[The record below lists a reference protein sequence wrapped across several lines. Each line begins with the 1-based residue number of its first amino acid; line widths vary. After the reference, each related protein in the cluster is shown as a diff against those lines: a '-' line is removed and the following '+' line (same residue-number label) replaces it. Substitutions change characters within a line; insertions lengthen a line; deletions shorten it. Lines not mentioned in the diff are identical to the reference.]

1 MQFLNVSWDQV
12 EKMCEKIASE
22 TKKYKPEV
30 LVGISRGGLIP
41 VRIISDILDIHNIM
55 IIRVQFYR
63 SMGKTTDEPKI
74 FQGKDLNIRGKR
86 VLVIDDIADTG
97 KSLAVVQSFLY
108 QKHPKKLK
116 FVTLHYKKHSTFKP
130 DFYVCET
137 NKWVIYPWEKR
148 EVKRELDA
156 LKKIK

>member
-30 LVGISRGGLIP
+30 LVGISRGGLVP
-41 VRIISDILDIHNIM
+41 VRIISDILDTHNIM
-55 IIRVQFYR
+55 IMRVQFYR
-63 SMGKTTDEPKI
+63 SIGKATDEPKI
-74 FQGKDLNIRGKR
+74 VQGKNLDIHGKR

-97 KSLAVVQSFLY
+97 KSLMVVKSHLRH
-108 QKHPKKLK
+108 KHPKSLK

-130 DFYVCET
+130 DFYVTET
-137 NKWVIYPWEKR
+137 DKWVIYPWERR
-148 EVKRELDA
+148 EVRRELEA
-156 LKKIK
+156 LEKIK